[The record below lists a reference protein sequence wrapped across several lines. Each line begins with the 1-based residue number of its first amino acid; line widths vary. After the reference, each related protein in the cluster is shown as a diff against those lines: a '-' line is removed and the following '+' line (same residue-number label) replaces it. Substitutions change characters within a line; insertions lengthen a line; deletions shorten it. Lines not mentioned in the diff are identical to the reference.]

1 MKHLSGDIGF
11 VLGFLRLRGD
21 RPSTSTAASS
31 EGVTPRAPRPPIAM
45 VPPEGV
51 HGDRRTHGAPQ
62 PRSQV
67 SDQARQHE
75 DAGCPARVLA

>member
-11 VLGFLRLRGD
+11 VLGFLRLRED

-31 EGVTPRAPRPPIAM
+31 EGVTTRAPRLPIAM

-51 HGDRRTHGAPQ
+51 HGGRRTHGAPQ